1 MLLIIEAFLLISAA
15 VGQDHRTAAEGQ
27 IYPLDMA
34 ENSVDDQFYWCLK
47 KMEHRVQTEFL
58 KKEMSSNYE
67 FEHAWKVAEKNHTS
81 PGDNLS
87 KNHSVAIYVYT
98 NSAFNKYTGYNLY
111 KQKYKDGTYSWY
123 SLHFWL
129 TEAIQ
134 ILKKTQTKC
143 YNTHRGTEVEFDK
156 NVKGK
161 EVRFGQFASSS
172 LDRTKAQGFGN
183 KSCFEIY
190 TCYGADVTKYSR
202 FHEEKEVL
210 IPPYETFT
218 VSDVKQRSDH
228 ADLWCGTVFT
238 LKSYTT
244 RSFLNCAVANS
255 GNQVAFFNALF
266 ILIIF
271 CSVVSY

>member
-1 MLLIIEAFLLISAA
+1 MLLIIEALLLISAA
-15 VGQDHRTAAEGQ
+15 VGQDHRHAAEGQ
-27 IYPLDMA
+27 IYPLNMS
-34 ENSVDDQFYWCLK
+34 EYSVDDQFYSWFYRCTK

-58 KKEMSSNYE
+58 EKEMSDSE
-67 FEHAWKVAEKNHTS
+67 FGVAWKA
-81 PGDNLS
+81 
-87 KNHSVAIYVYT
+87 
-98 NSAFNKYTGYNLY
+98 
-111 KQKYKDGTYSWY
+111 
-123 SLHFWL
+123 
-129 TEAIQ
+129 EAIQ

-143 YNTHRGTEVEFDK
+143 YNTYRGTKVEFDK
-156 NVKGK
+156 TVKGK

-172 LDRTKAQGFGN
+172 LDRSIAANKFGN

-228 ADLWCGTVFT
+228 ADLWCGTVYI

-255 GNQVAFFNALF
+255 GNQVAFLNVLL